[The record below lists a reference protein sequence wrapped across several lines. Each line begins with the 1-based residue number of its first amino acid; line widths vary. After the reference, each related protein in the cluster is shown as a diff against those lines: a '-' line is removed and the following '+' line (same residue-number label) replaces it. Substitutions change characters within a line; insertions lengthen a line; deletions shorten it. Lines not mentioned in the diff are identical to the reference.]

1 MNALLVSIVAT
12 LAIQALA
19 SMAVFAPPVFAPVA
33 APELGI
39 EAAWAGVSTS
49 LIYLAAI
56 LSALASGGFIA
67 RLGPIRTSQVCLVF
81 SAVGMVAMASGF
93 LPLVALGAL
102 LLGIGYGGLTP
113 ASSVVLNERT
123 PPDWRALVFSI
134 KQTGVPIGGA
144 LAGALVPPMMVS
156 IGWRGAALAIGAGC
170 LALVAFV

>member
-81 SAVGMVAMASGF
+81 SAVGITLIWTFFRLSHRVAR
-93 LPLVALGAL
+93 V
-102 LLGIGYGGLTP
+102 
-113 ASSVVLNERT
+113 E
-123 PPDWRALVFSI
+123 
-134 KQTGVPIGGA
+134 
-144 LAGALVPPMMVS
+144 
-156 IGWRGAALAIGAGC
+156 
-170 LALVAFV
+170 